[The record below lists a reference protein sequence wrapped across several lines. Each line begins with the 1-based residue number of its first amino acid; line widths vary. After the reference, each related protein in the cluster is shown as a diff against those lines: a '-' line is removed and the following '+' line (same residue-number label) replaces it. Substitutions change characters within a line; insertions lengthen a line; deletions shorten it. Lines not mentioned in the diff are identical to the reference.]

1 MVLCLRTGLVFR
13 IYFYAL
19 SFQWIGLCL
28 IQFHVYSF
36 CSSWLLLTLI
46 SMVECKV
53 PKDEANIVNEWFDGA
68 VSGNGIRDFRS

>member
-28 IQFHVYSF
+28 IWFHVYSF
-36 CSSWLLLTLI
+36 CSS
-46 SMVECKV
+46 
-53 PKDEANIVNEWFDGA
+53 
-68 VSGNGIRDFRS
+68 